1 MFDSAIHA
9 GNGKNAA
16 DVCCDNYTTGE
27 RFMATVKAVRPE
39 GVYIDRTG
47 GGSGIISTACWGS
60 GRARVEALSKIQP
73 GDQFEVEVVSW
84 YPLTKTLSLVLPG
97 MSDCVRAQRPI
108 AHSAKPQFAPIPVG
122 STLLIDFSNLLGG
135 FKSEGNPASWALP
148 LLESVETQLTAAGY
162 GVHFFMEER
171 TFTWISA
178 NLPDPAD
185 KKFFQKRCSR
195 KDSVTVVCGKN
206 TEADHPILQT
216 AAMLPDAVCVS
227 RDHFRDYA
235 AAFSGIVGSERI
247 RPFTVM
253 RIAGHTLL
261 SIDGIKNA
269 VLVRRQANHASEAKT
284 GTNMPQKPEAPV
296 TNESTAETIPVP
308 QQTFRNRETEIR
320 LLSMAARKDPSKYL
334 ALADLYWS
342 TSKAE
347 DRKLAAKFDA
357 LGWRR
362 AKILRERSIRAQRRR
377 TCVAVVR
384 NGGRR
389 LCNACRNA
397 G

>member
-1 MFDSAIHA
+1 MFDTENHTV
-9 GNGKNAA
+9 NGKDAA
-16 DVCCDNYTTGE
+16 TVCCDNYTPGE
-27 RFMATVKAVRPE
+27 RFTATVKAVRPE
-39 GVYIDRTG
+39 GVYIDRAG
-47 GGSGIISTACWGS
+47 VGSGTISTACWGS
-60 GRARVEALSKIQP
+60 GQARKEALSKIRP

-84 YPLTKTLSLVLPG
+84 DPKTKTLSLVLPG
-97 MSDCVRAQRPI
+97 MNNCVRAQNS
-108 AHSAKPQFAPIPVG
+108 SARSSKPQFAPIPVG

-135 FKSEGNPASWALP
+135 FKSEGNPASWAIP
-148 LLESVETQLTAAGY
+148 LLESVEAQLTAAGY

-171 TFTWISA
+171 TFNWIST
-178 NLPDPAD
+178 NQRDSED
-185 KKFFQKRCSR
+185 KKLFQELCFR
-195 KDSVTVVCGKN
+195 KDRVTVVCGKK

-247 RPFTVM
+247 RTFTVM
-253 RIAGHTLL
+253 RVAGHTLL

-269 VLVRRQANHASEAKT
+269 ILVRRQASHATEAQMV
-284 GTNMPQKPEAPV
+284 TNMPQKPEAPV
-296 TNESTAETIPVP
+296 TNESTAETIPVS

-347 DRKLAAKFDA
+347 DRKLAAKFET
-357 LGWRR
+357 LWLKR
-362 AKILRERSIRAQRRR
+362 KKSLRESRIRDQRRR
-377 TCVAVVR
+377 TCVVVIR

-389 LCNACRNA
+389 LFDACRNA
-397 G
+397 D

>member
-1 MFDSAIHA
+1 MFIPAIHA

-16 DVCCDNYTTGE
+16 DVCCDNYTTGA
-27 RFMATVKAVRPE
+27 RFTATVKAVRRE

-47 GGSGIISTACWGS
+47 GGSGIISTACWGF

-73 GDQFEVEVVSW
+73 RDQFEVEVVSW
-84 YPLTKTLSLVLPG
+84 YPQTKTLSLVLPG
-97 MSDCVRAQRPI
+97 MSNCVRAQNS
-108 AHSAKPQFAPIPVG
+108 SARSSKPQFAPIPVG

-135 FKSEGNPASWALP
+135 FKTEGNPASWAIP
-148 LLESVETQLTAAGY
+148 LLESVETQLTTAGY
-162 GVHFFMEER
+162 GIHFFIEER
-171 TFTWISA
+171 TLTWVSTNQRDLDA
-178 NLPDPAD
+178 
-185 KKFFQKRCSR
+185 KKHFQKLCSR
-195 KDSVTVVCGKN
+195 KNSVTVVCGKK

-216 AAMLPDAVCVS
+216 ADALPDSVCVS
-227 RDHFRDYA
+227 RDQFRDYA
-235 AAFSGIVGSERI
+235 NAYPNVVGTERI
-247 RPFTVM
+247 RTFTVM
-253 RIAGHTLL
+253 RVAGHTLL

-269 VLVRRQANHASEAKT
+269 ILVRRQVNHASEAEMT
-284 GTNMPQKPEAPV
+284 TDMPQKPETPV
-296 TNESTAETIPVP
+296 TSESTAETIPVP
-308 QQTFRNRETEIR
+308 QQAFRNRETEIR

-347 DRKLAAKFDA
+347 DCKLAAKFDA

-362 AKILRERSIRAQRRR
+362 AKILRERRIRAQRRR
-377 TCVAVVR
+377 TCIAVVR